1 MQTIKGFKIFHK
13 IIAILAVAILSFAVN
28 LAINISAISK
38 NQILLKTLEN
48 TSIHLV
54 NLSSENVTAWRRID
68 ELYTQSVSF
77 GDEDLIEDASSALA
91 NLLSNLKKI
100 NSLDSTFTN
109 IEQLTSKANKYNT
122 IANKISLDF
131 INSEIDFQ
139 SAQPLIKKKAGLFE
153 EVVQSLNND
162 KKNAAANFNKLV
174 AETVDNSSKSR
185 DLSIILGISLLLLM
199 TVLSVLI
206 ARSIS
211 KSVISIDDS
220 LRKLAEGNGDLTN
233 QLAITSN
240 DELGSVV
247 QHFNIFTQMLRGI
260 VKEVVAV
267 VAPLTLSAQ
276 QLTEKV
282 QQVDSNIKKQSDV
295 AEITKQSMV
304 EMQYSVADIAKSA
317 AQAASA
323 AQAGE
328 QEVNQGMENV
338 RHSLSVSAQLT
349 ENIVIASSAINQLA
363 QDSQNMNQILD
374 VINSIAEQTN
384 LLALNAAIEAARA
397 GEHGRGFA
405 VVADEVRNLASRT
418 ARSTTEVRELLD
430 KLISAADESVSS
442 MESAK
447 DKATNNESI
456 SREVDESLTKIKEQI
471 GHISS
476 MNNQIAAAT
485 EEQSSVAA
493 TVVNNIE
500 DMHNSFGATAIAVE
514 EIGEVAYQ
522 LDGNAS
528 LINNATSKFII

>member
-109 IEQLTSKANKYNT
+109 IEQLISKANKYNT